1 VKIKGECYMARKN
14 KKVKTLAQRQARTGR
29 LFVYPWLIGFL
40 IFFAWPFIQSIIFA
54 FSELDVSPDGY
65 KVVFVGFR
73 NFIKAIREDPTFIQ
87 YLTTEVGN
95 ILVDI
100 PLIIMFALFIAIL
113 LNQKFRGRALVRAIF
128 FLPVVVMSGA
138 LLYVLESNSLEQFNI
153 GAQAGMALSN
163 SPFVQGIDFRAFL
176 IRITG
181 NIPFILPIID
191 AIDRIYEII
200 WKSGVQILIFLAGLQ
215 SIPSS
220 LYEVASVEGAT
231 AWETFWKVT
240 LPMISPIILVN
251 VVYTV
256 IDSFTDYSNSVLRYI
271 LDVAFGRL
279 QHGYS
284 AAIAWL
290 YFLII
295 GILLLV
301 VIWIISKRVFY
312 MNE

>member
-1 VKIKGECYMARKN
+1 MKNRKRL
-14 KKVKTLAQRQARTGR
+14 KTLSQRQARIGR
-29 LFVYPWLIGFL
+29 LFVYPWLLGFL

-54 FSELDVSPDGY
+54 FSQLDVSPEGY
-65 KVVFVGFR
+65 NLIFVGFR
-73 NFIKAIREDPTFIQ
+73 NFIKALREDPNFIR

-95 ILVDI
+95 MLVNI
-100 PLIIMFALFIAIL
+100 PLIIMFSLFVAIL
-113 LNQKFRGRALVRAIF
+113 LNQKFRGRTLVRAIF

-138 LLYVLESNSLEQFNI
+138 LLYVLESNSIEQFAM

-163 SPFVQGIDFRAFL
+163 SPFLRGIDFRLFL

-181 NIPFILPIID
+181 NIPFLMPIIN

-220 LYEVASVEGAT
+220 LYEVARVEGAT
-231 AWETFWKVT
+231 TWETFWKVT

-251 VVYTV
+251 VIYTV
-256 IDSFTDYSNSVLRYI
+256 IDSFTDYSNDVLRYI
-271 LDVAFGRL
+271 LEVAFKQL
-279 QHGYS
+279 NHGYS

-290 YFLII
+290 YFIII
-295 GILLLV
+295 GLVLLLLMWV
-301 VIWIISKRVFY
+301 ISKRVFY